1 MEFAIGFAC
10 GMTAAFILLG
20 ALVYRIY
27 VLFRYGP

>member
-10 GMTAAFILLG
+10 GMTATLIVLG

>member
-10 GMTAAFILLG
+10 GVTATLFCLSVLM
-20 ALVYRIY
+20 YRIY